1 MKSINIRPDDLP
13 ENFVTHISHMKTH
26 DRSWHYDPSIKD
38 NSALERGNIQ
48 IDDDVLA
55 YLDAYSK
62 DLPVEISS
70 SIYDGEHHNY
80 KANDSAWGKLDHVY
94 HGYTEHNT
102 QSRYMRKT
110 YEESSSQIQN
120 IIDQTGLKFA
130 SAGVIRLSPGNIIP
144 WHYDRYHFFHS
155 SQEASSE
162 NLKPERHIIFPFA
175 WDWGHIYQIGNNVLS
190 NWGPGS
196 RYTWPNLRYHLTAN
210 IGISDFIM
218 IAVTGV
224 SDNA

>member
-1 MKSINIRPDDLP
+1 MLKYKYYFGSPMKSINIRPDDLP

-26 DRSWHYDPSIKD
+26 DRSWHYDPSLKD
-38 NSALERGNIQ
+38 NSALERTQIQ

-102 QSRYMRKT
+102 QSRYMRKPT
-110 YEESSSQIQN
+110 KSLH
-120 IIDQTGLKFA
+120 LK
-130 SAGVIRLSPGNIIP
+130 SKILLIKLV
-144 WHYDRYHFFHS
+144 
-155 SQEASSE
+155 
-162 NLKPERHIIFPFA
+162 
-175 WDWGHIYQIGNNVLS
+175 
-190 NWGPGS
+190 
-196 RYTWPNLRYHLTAN
+196 
-210 IGISDFIM
+210 
-218 IAVTGV
+218 
-224 SDNA
+224 